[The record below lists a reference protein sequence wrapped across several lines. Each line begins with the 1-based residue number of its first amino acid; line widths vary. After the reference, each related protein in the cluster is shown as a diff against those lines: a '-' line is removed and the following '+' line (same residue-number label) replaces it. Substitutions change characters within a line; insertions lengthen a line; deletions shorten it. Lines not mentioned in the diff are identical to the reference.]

1 MYDDLE
7 NGASPVESTLVQQG
21 VDQVGVNSDRY
32 THTHRYTDRYTY
44 RQVTDRYTQR
54 QVCTD

>member
-32 THTHRYTDRYTY
+32 THTHTQVH
-44 RQVTDRYTQR
+44 RQVHIQTGNR
-54 QVCTD
+54 